1 MEKQHLMRNINTIS
15 RCAALYRDE
24 HLRHIGI
31 SGWQAPY
38 IPQVIRHPGMT
49 QDELAARLHVN
60 KSNVTRQLTTLE
72 DNGFVL
78 RKRSE
83 TDRRSVEV
91 YPTDKAREVEPE
103 IHRVYSEWREQLF
116 SGMSEEERA
125 LLEDVLER
133 LSRRAEEIR

>member
-1 MEKQHLMRNINTIS
+1 MENRV
-15 RCAALYRDE
+15 RE
-24 HLRHIGI
+24 LRKERGLK
-31 SGWQAPY
+31 
-38 IPQVIRHPGMT
+38 

-116 SGMSEEERA
+116 SGMSEEERD